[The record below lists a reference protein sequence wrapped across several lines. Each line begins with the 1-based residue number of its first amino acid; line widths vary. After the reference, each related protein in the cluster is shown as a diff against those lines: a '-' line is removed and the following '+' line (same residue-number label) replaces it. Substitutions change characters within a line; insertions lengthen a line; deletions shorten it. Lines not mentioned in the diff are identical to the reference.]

1 MPTTASNGQM
11 IVKPTEVEPVKP
23 MPLPQISGSIAQAA
37 AAKTAADAAQQAET
51 AKALGAGQK
60 GAGRHRTRKGRG
72 RKIRGGAAVQPVNIP
87 TAGSVPGQNPT
98 DIAQKSVETLAA
110 LKAGAAYDQFA
121 KSTPMTVK
129 ASDLKGGFRLRGAED
144 MYPGS
149 GTQMDTKGKRK
160 TKKKHGRRHRR
171 TRRGKRSKHHTVRRR
186 RSRRV

>member
-11 IVKPTEVEPVKP
+11 IVKPSEVVPVKP

-37 AAKTAADAAQQAET
+37 AAKTAADATQHAET

-60 GAGRHRTRKGRG
+60 GSGRRTRKGRG
-72 RKIRGGAAVQPVNIP
+72 RKMRGGAAVQPVNIP
-87 TAGSVPGQNPT
+87 TANSVAGQDPGKVAAGAVEAL
-98 DIAQKSVETLAA
+98 AQ

-121 KSTPMTVK
+121 KATPMTVK

-149 GTQMDTKGKRK
+149 GTQSDTKGKRK

-186 RSRRV
+186 RSRHV

>member
-1 MPTTASNGQM
+1 MPTTANNGQM

-23 MPLPQISGSIAQAA
+23 MPLPQVSGSIAQAA

-60 GAGRHRTRKGRG
+60 GAGRRTRKGRG
-72 RKIRGGAAVQPVNIP
+72 RKMRGGAAVQPVNIP
-87 TAGSVPGQNPT
+87 TANSVPGQDPGSV
-98 DIAQKSVETLAA
+98 AQKTDEVLAQ
-110 LKAGAAYDQFA
+110 LKASAAYDQFA
-121 KSTPMTVK
+121 GSTPMAVK

-149 GTQMDTKGKRK
+149 GTQSDTKGKRK

-171 TRRGKRSKHHTVRRR
+171 TRRGKRSKHHTLRRR

>member
-11 IVKPTEVEPVKP
+11 IVKPTEVTPVIP
-23 MPLPQISGSIAQAA
+23 MKLPEISGSIAQAA
-37 AAKTAADAAQQAET
+37 AAKTAADAAQHAET

-60 GAGRHRTRKGRG
+60 GSGRRTRKGRG
-72 RKIRGGAAVQPVNIP
+72 RKMRGGAAVQPVNIP
-87 TAGSVPGQNPT
+87 TASSVPGQDPGKV
-98 DIAQKSVETLAA
+98 AQGAVEALAQ

-121 KSTPMTVK
+121 KATPMTVK

-149 GTQMDTKGKRK
+149 GTQSDTKGKRK

-171 TRRGKRSKHHTVRRR
+171 TRRGKRSKHNTVRRR

>member
-11 IVKPTEVEPVKP
+11 IVKPTEVTPVKP

-37 AAKTAADAAQQAET
+37 AAKTAADAAQHAET

-60 GAGRHRTRKGRG
+60 GSGRRTRKGRG
-72 RKIRGGAAVQPVNIP
+72 RKMRGGAAVQPVNIP
-87 TAGSVPGQNPT
+87 TANSVPGQNPGAV
-98 DIAQKSVETLAA
+98 AQKAVEALAQ

-121 KSTPMTVK
+121 KATPMTVK
-129 ASDLKGGFRLRGAED
+129 AADLKGGFRLRGAED
-144 MYPGS
+144 LYPGS
-149 GTQMDTKGKRK
+149 GTQSDTKDKRK

-171 TRRGKRSKHHTVRRR
+171 TRRGKRSKHNTVRRR

>member
-1 MPTTASNGQM
+1 MPTTANNGQM
-11 IVKPTEVEPVKP
+11 IVKPSEVEPVKP
-23 MPLPQISGSIAQAA
+23 MPLPQVSGSIAQAA

-60 GAGRHRTRKGRG
+60 GAGRRTRKGRG
-72 RKIRGGAAVQPVNIP
+72 RKMRGGAAVQPVNIP
-87 TAGSVPGQNPT
+87 TANSVPGQDPT
-98 DIAQKSVETLAA
+98 DIAQKADQVFAQ
-110 LKAGAAYDQFA
+110 LKASAAYDQFA
-121 KSTPMTVK
+121 KSTPMAVK

-149 GTQMDTKGKRK
+149 GTQSDTKGKRK

-171 TRRGKRSKHHTVRRR
+171 TRRGKRSKHNTLRRR